1 MDQRAEMGRV
11 LGDWRR
17 SGLSL
22 RAFGRR
28 KGLPYAKLVYWRRK
42 LDAESGEQESRAA
55 GRALD
60 RWLPVRVV
68 PNPIISAEVRAA
80 YEVRLAN
87 GLRVGVSAGFDAEE
101 LTRLVQA
108 LSSC

>member
-1 MDQRAEMGRV
+1 MEQRVEMGRV
-11 LGDWRR
+11 LGDWKR

-22 RAFGRR
+22 REFGRR
-28 KGLPYAKLVYWRRK
+28 KGLAYTKLVYWRRK
-42 LDAESGEQESRAA
+42 LDAETPEQEGRPA

-68 PNPIISAEVRAA
+68 PSPIAGGETRSS
-80 YEVRLAN
+80 YEIRLAN

-108 LSSC
+108 LSAC